1 MRHRMAF
8 AAIAAAGLLL
18 AACSSGSTNSAS
30 STGAGAPSVAPS
42 SSPATGGG
50 STGTAGTPAT
60 GSSSATTGSGQPA
73 AAYKKGGSV
82 TIANVAGQTWACQFN
97 PFSPAYYQESM
108 GFVYE
113 PLVYVNLLKN
123 QQETPMLASSYKWSA
138 DHTSIVFAIRQS
150 VKWSDGQPL
159 TAKDV
164 AFTFNLMKKVPGIDL
179 YSLWTGAGLKSVV
192 AAGNNVTMTFANP
205 ATAYFF
211 NFANQV
217 GIVPE
222 HIWSTAAVDAHP
234 DTYQDTNPVGTG
246 PFMVNPCSANNIQ
259 YTANPQ
265 YWQPGKPY
273 IQKVQ
278 YPAYL

>member
-1 MRHRMAF
+1 MAF
-8 AAIAAAGLLL
+8 AALAAAGLLL
-18 AACSSGSTNSAS
+18 AACSSGATNSAS
-30 STGAGAPSVAPS
+30 STGGGAPTAAS
-42 SSPATGGG
+42 SGSGSTGGG
-50 STGTAGTPAT
+50 TTGTAG
-60 GSSSATTGSGQPA
+60 SSGTAGLSTTGSGQA
-73 AAYKKGGSV
+73 AASYKKGGSV

-97 PFSPAYYQESM
+97 PFNPAYFQESM

-123 QQETPMLASSYKWSA
+123 QQETPMLASSYKWST
-138 DHTSIVFAIRQS
+138 DHKSVVFAIRQG

-164 AFTFNLMKKVPGIDL
+164 AFTFNVMKKVPGVDL
-179 YSLWTGAGLKSVV
+179 YSLWTGAGLKSVG
-192 AAGNNVTMTFANP
+192 AAGNNVTMTFANA

-222 HIWSTAAVDAHP
+222 HIWSTGAAAAHP
-234 DTYQDTNPVGTG
+234 DTFQDTNPVGTG

-278 YPAYL
+278 YPA